1 MTGDR
6 RSPFPP
12 SSDGPPEVACRVCFR
27 YVVLDPAG
35 IFRAGEY
42 DDAYW
47 AFRCPECGG
56 SFPVRESDVPPHLGH
71 DPAAAPTTGDT

>member
-6 RSPFPP
+6 RSPWRRHQ
-12 SSDGPPEVACRVCFR
+12 DGPAEVSCRVCFR
-27 YVVLDPAG
+27 QVTLHATH

-42 DDAYW
+42 DEAYW

-56 SFPVRESDVPPHLGH
+56 SFPVRDEDVPAEMIGEQT
-71 DPAAAPTTGDT
+71 A